1 MSEKKGNM
9 RWILLT
15 FFVIEFVLAFFLG
28 QQLYIGS
35 DGIRLEK
42 PEPEKMQAMIASE
55 IQPDRYLEDNIA
67 VKRAAVNQQIEAIEA
82 ESHEK
87 MAKLQTTLEA
97 QVQALDQQLAAK
109 AITKEQYN
117 AEQQAL
123 LKESQDQQIAVHMT
137 CETTKDELLA
147 NLNAEI
153 ENDKYATTYGSKKL
167 FNFFTMLFTEGSK
180 WKIFGATSAVANF
193 HLWRMLLYLDIF
205 IILLALYVNRKLGFI
220 PSLVQVVFEFLYG
233 FLEDLINVTLGE
245 KKAKNFIP
253 FFVTLFIFIFFSNW
267 AALLPIPGINE
278 PTRNLNVP
286 LGLGLMS
293 LTVVHFNSMRK
304 KGIIDYIKGY
314 CEPIIFMMPLNVIGE
329 VSKIISISF
338 RLFGNI
344 FGGAIITIVVSAL
357 TYYVIVP
364 VGLNMFFTMFA
375 GTIQAFVFTMLSLTY
390 LALEITD

>member
-15 FFVIEFVLAFFLG
+15 FFVIEFVLAFFIG
-28 QQLYIGS
+28 QQLHIGA
-35 DGIRLEK
+35 DGIHLEK
-42 PEPEKMQAMIASE
+42 PEQEKMQDTIASE
-55 IQPDRYLEDNIA
+55 IQPDRYAEDNIIRMRA
-67 VKRAAVNQQIEAIEA
+67 VANEQIEAIEKKSHA
-82 ESHEK
+82 E
-87 MAKLQTTLEA
+87 MADLQAELED
-97 QVQALDQQLAAK
+97 QVQALDQQLQAK
-109 AITKEQYN
+109 AITQEQYT
-117 AEQQAL
+117 EQQHAL
-123 LKESQDQQIAVHMT
+123 MKASQDKAIAVHMT
-137 CETTKDELLA
+137 CETTKDKILA
-147 NLNAEI
+147 TLEAEI
-153 ENDKYATTYGSKKL
+153 EQYQYSFTYGSKTL
-167 FNFFTMLFTEGSK
+167 YNFFTGTFKEGSV
-180 WKIFGATSAVANF
+180 WKIFGSDSGIANF

-205 IILLALYVNRKLGFI
+205 IILLALYINRKLSFI
-220 PSLVQVVFEFLYG
+220 PSLVQVVFEFVYG
-233 FLEDLINVTLGE
+233 FLEDLIFVTLGE
-245 KKAKNFIP
+245 KKAKNFVP

-267 AALLPIPGINE
+267 AALLPIPGISE

-286 LGLGLMS
+286 LGMGLMA

-304 KGIIDYIKGY
+304 KGIIDYVKGY
-314 CEPIIFMMPLNVIGE
+314 CEPIVFMMPLNVIGE